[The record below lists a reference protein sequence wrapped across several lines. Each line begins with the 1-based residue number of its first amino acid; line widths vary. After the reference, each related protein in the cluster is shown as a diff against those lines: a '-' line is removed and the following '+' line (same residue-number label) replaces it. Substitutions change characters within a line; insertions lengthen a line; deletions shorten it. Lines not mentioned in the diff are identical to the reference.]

1 MTPVRGRR
9 GGGHLKTLG
18 EREEGF
24 TLVELLVVL
33 LIIGIL
39 LTIAIP
45 TFLSTTSRAN
55 TTSAQ
60 SNLQI
65 ALTSADAYY
74 TQANQTYE
82 GIISGSDPEVSNI
95 SAIDSNLTF
104 YSGTN
109 STGLNVISLW
119 TDNSTSLVLAA
130 YSPGAKDCWYVIDLK
145 APSATVWGGLGTGT
159 YYAVN
164 EGVDAADCV
173 AQQAIPSGASPAQT
187 GGWPA
192 S

>member
-1 MTPVRGRR
+1 MTPDHGGRC
-9 GGGHLKTLG
+9 GGHLRSVSQ
-18 EREEGF
+18 REEAF

-39 LTIAIP
+39 LAIAIP

-74 TQANQTYE
+74 TQANQTYA
-82 GIISGSDPEVSNI
+82 GVITGSDSEVSDL
-95 SAIDSNLTF
+95 SAIDTNLTF

-130 YSPGAKDCWYVIDLK
+130 YAQGTQDCWYVIDLK

-159 YYAVN
+159 YYALDQ
-164 EGVDAADCV
+164 GVDASDCV
-173 AQQAIPSGASPAQT
+173 AQETAPNGASAAQT